1 MKQKKTVAAKI
12 HKSTAKSWSRFIFFN
27 SHDMFEQHWIITC
40 MQIYANASQ
49 PKKIKN
55 KKYAAAA
62 AANSEICIHANE
74 LGRPAEAGGLRAN
87 H

>member
-12 HKSTAKSWSRFIFFN
+12 HKSTTKSWSRFIFFN

-49 PKKIKN
+49 PKKE
-55 KKYAAAA
+55 KK
-62 AANSEICIHANE
+62 I
-74 LGRPAEAGGLRAN
+74 RRRRRRQ
-87 H
+87 